1 MSTLP
6 PAGGGGAAALSE
18 RKRARAHNDEMM
30 VEEDDDDHGNNDDSN
45 EVALMQP
52 RSQRSR
58 HYHLQAGNG
67 DVQHFVERDGDDT
80 YSETFLPAADDGAL
94 AALKASFVNPAAR
107 PWEEPGAMD
116 VPRLQSHFWRDP
128 ASVVAAKAAEAER
141 QAQLEA
147 YLASPEGKQQIQH
160 RLLSLTREDDERLAL
175 INGGGFG
182 GDLYDEAQ
190 AQIVYTEDGDC
201 QVYDDPYFGVGFD
214 EEASTGSVLTL
225 ADEVILG

>member
-94 AALKASFVNPAAR
+94 A
-107 PWEEPGAMD
+107 G
-116 VPRLQSHFWRDP
+116 
-128 ASVVAAKAAEAER
+128 
-141 QAQLEA
+141 
-147 YLASPEGKQQIQH
+147 H
-160 RLLSLTREDDERLAL
+160 RR
-175 INGGGFG
+175 
-182 GDLYDEAQ
+182 
-190 AQIVYTEDGDC
+190 
-201 QVYDDPYFGVGFD
+201 
-214 EEASTGSVLTL
+214 
-225 ADEVILG
+225 